1 MKKAQFFLAF
11 LIGLALALS
20 SAAIL
25 HRLGL
30 AHGLLAGRPVENA
43 RGDIALAASG
53 FSVEWSAITSGGGEI
68 RGGAYSAQTSI
79 GQPIASRISGGGF
92 TLDAGYWP
100 GVPVDWKMFVPLVR
114 R

>member
-11 LIGLALALS
+11 LIGLTLALS
-20 SAAIL
+20 SAAVL

-30 AHGLLAGRPVENA
+30 ARGLASE
-43 RGDIALAASG
+43 LAADSARAAPSG
-53 FSVEWSAITSGGGEI
+53 FSIEWSAITSGGGEI
-68 RGGAYSAQTSI
+68 KGGAYSAQTSI
-79 GQPIASRISGGGF
+79 GQPIASQISGGGF